1 MAREH
6 HHSSLGSYAAAP
18 ARHMRMSVVRGAAHG
33 IGPSELVTALV
44 LSSLLNLE
52 QGQACAEAGLP
63 KTHSREKSGALS
75 APARIQSCKWT
86 SSLEQRPGR
95 LYPQP
100 LAYSS
105 GKQKVTQEAGTVWES
120 AGSHSSELAVG
131 ASPTGELGCR
141 SSVGLATTLLPSL
154 SWYRCHKW
162 QVLESRMPA
171 TRKCV
176 YACLCVREL
185 PFPCLSAERKWLF
198 LRLFLVSRRA

>member
-1 MAREH
+1 MVWGE
-6 HHSSLGSYAAAP
+6 
-18 ARHMRMSVVRGAAHG
+18 AHG

-75 APARIQSCKWT
+75 APARIQSCEWT

-105 GKQKVTQEAGTVWES
+105 GKQKVTQEAGTAWES

-131 ASPTGELGCR
+131 ASPTEEQGCG
-141 SSVGLATTLLPSL
+141 SSVGLATSLLPIL
-154 SWYRCHKW
+154 SWYLCHKW

-176 YACLCVREL
+176 YARVCEL